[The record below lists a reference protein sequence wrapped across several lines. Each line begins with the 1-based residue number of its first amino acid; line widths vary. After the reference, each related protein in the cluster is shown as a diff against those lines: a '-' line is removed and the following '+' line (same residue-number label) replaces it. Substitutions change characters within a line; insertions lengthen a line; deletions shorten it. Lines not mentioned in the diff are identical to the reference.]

1 MLAEMLIQQRLGLN
15 LRLKVYHFD
24 SWDVVLDLSGLDAN
38 NADGGEGLLVRFSF
52 QVSRFALIF
61 VVAAGHEKHSES

>member
-1 MLAEMLIQQRLGLN
+1 MLIQQRLGLN

-24 SWDVVLDLSGLDAN
+24 SWDVVSDLSGLDAK

-52 QVSRFALIF
+52 KVCFNFCGCCRTC
-61 VVAAGHEKHSES
+61 